1 MMVYYSIKGGT
12 MEIHSV
18 QELINTIEKLESNYT
33 YSQMIAP
40 NPIFG
45 SKKYIPHFIYRG
57 HSNHDDYKMLPGVL
71 REKTTK
77 NGTTTVYS
85 QLEYNI
91 LNDFISEACR
101 YIKDIPIKD
110 ISSWL
115 EIAQHFGV
123 PTRLMDFTQNPLV
136 ALYFACIDTKDIDG
150 SVWIINESVYNRTF
164 FQMSGLAL
172 STDSKFII
180 SKIISDEIVNA
191 FNTPDYRQNR
201 IQYPWIYKPDYTE
214 ERMNLQ
220 SSIFMI
226 WGANRNPLTSFVQ
239 NDHYM
244 TDDDNVTNK
253 ENGILCYIKIPA
265 DYKDKILNQ
274 LNLCGINQKFIYP
287 GLDGV
292 GRYIST
298 KYSGKIK

>member
-1 MMVYYSIKGGT
+1 

-18 QELINTIEKLESNYT
+18 QELIDTIEILESNYT
-33 YSQMIAP
+33 YLQSIAP

-45 SKKYIPHFIYRG
+45 SMKNTPHFIYRG
-57 HSNHDDYKMLPGVL
+57 HSNHDEYKMLPGVL
-71 REKTTK
+71 REKKTK
-77 NGTTTVYS
+77 NGTATVYS

-91 LNDFISEACR
+91 LSDFISEACR
-101 YIKDIPIKD
+101 YIKDVPIAD

-136 ALYFACIDTKDIDG
+136 ALYFACVDTKDADG
-150 SVWIINESVYNRTF
+150 SIWIINEPEYNKTF
-164 FQMSGLAL
+164 FQMKGFSL

-201 IQYPWIYKPDYTE
+201 IPYPWIYKPDYRE

-226 WGANRNPLTSFVQ
+226 WGAKRGELTSFVK
-239 NDHYM
+239 NKHYM
-244 TDDDNVTNK
+244 TADNNVINK
-253 ENGILCYIKIPA
+253 EDGILCYIKIPV
-265 DYKDKILNQ
+265 DCKEKILNQ
-274 LNLCGINQKFIYP
+274 LNLCGINQKFVYP

-292 GRYIST
+292 GRFINT
-298 KYSGKIK
+298 KYSAKIK